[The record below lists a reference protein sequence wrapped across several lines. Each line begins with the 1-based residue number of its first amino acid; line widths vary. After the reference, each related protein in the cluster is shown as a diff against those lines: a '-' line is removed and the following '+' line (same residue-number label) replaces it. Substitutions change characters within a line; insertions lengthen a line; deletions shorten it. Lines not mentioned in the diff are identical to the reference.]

1 MAEPVVEIHVP
12 LVPRPGLSADAY
24 PFPWIREIDDF
35 LADLEERGETEVF
48 DEGEEVGKVYI
59 FLITGPDPD
68 RLISIAAEVA
78 ARPGVPSGAFAMLTD
93 DDAEAFGRGRRIALT
108 YRPDSA

>member
-12 LVPRPGLSADAY
+12 LVPRPGLPDDAY

-59 FLITGPDPD
+59 FVITGPDPQ
-68 RLISIAAEVA
+68 RLLEVAAQVA
-78 ARPGVPSGAFAMLTD
+78 ARPGVPRGAFAMVTD
-93 DDAEAFGRGRRIALT
+93 DDAEDFGLGRRVVLT
-108 YRPDSA
+108 TTGG